1 VSGAVLQID
10 EPAPSARRR
19 GLVPRPGRRARL
31 GPVAYFGPLLAALL
45 VWVYGPLAFTVV
57 LSLLDWNLISPH
69 ASWQGAA
76 NYANLFTQPEFTQAA
91 INTLWYALAVLP
103 FATIVPCALAI
114 ALWKRPGRRSEIY
127 RMLLFLP
134 VVLAPVA
141 NALAWQFIL
150 DPLQGAVNHLI
161 GLVGIGAQDWLG
173 NSATA
178 LPTIVV
184 VTASKI
190 VALNVLLFGA
200 ALAPLHR
207 RTIEAAR
214 LDGARPWEITR
225 WVILPQL
232 RRTIVL
238 LAVLSLVVVWPWI
251 FTNIAVL
258 TQGGPNGATSNVY
271 YQLYT
276 YAFTFFDA
284 GTASAAAVV
293 ITVALGLLLG
303 AYALTTRRADA
314 AR

>member
-1 VSGAVLQID
+1 MLEAGQL
-10 EPAPSARRR
+10 APGARRQDR
-19 GLVPRPGRRARL
+19 APRPDGRAR
-31 GPVAYFGPLLAALL
+31 PRPAAYLGPLLTALL
-45 VWVYGPLAFTVV
+45 IWVYGPLAFTVV

-69 ASWQGAA
+69 ASWRGAA
-76 NYANLFTQPEFTQAA
+76 NYAALFSQPEFVQAA
-91 INTLWYALAVLP
+91 VNTLWYALAVLP

-127 RMLLFLP
+127 RILLFLP

-150 DPLQGAVNHLI
+150 DPLQGAANHLV
-161 GLVGIGAQDWLG
+161 GLVGISAQDWLG

-178 LPTIVV
+178 LPSVV
-184 VTASKI
+184 IVTAGKI

-200 ALAPLHR
+200 ALAPLDR
-207 RTIEAAR
+207 RTVEAAC
-214 LDGARPWEITR
+214 LDGARSWEITR

-232 RRTIVL
+232 RRTIAL

-258 TQGGPNGATSNVY
+258 TQGGPDGATSNVY

-276 YAFTFFDA
+276 YAFTFYDE

-293 ITVALGLLLG
+293 ITAGLGLLLG
-303 AYALTTRRADA
+303 VFALAMRRAHA

>member
-1 VSGAVLQID
+1 VSGT
-10 EPAPSARRR
+10 
-19 GLVPRPGRRARL
+19 LVPVGQPTPGAWRHDRAPRSGGRASPRPAVYL
-31 GPVAYFGPLLAALL
+31 GPLLTALL
-45 VWVYGPLAFTVV
+45 IWVYGPLAFTVV
-57 LSLLDWNLISPH
+57 LSLLNWNLISPRV
-69 ASWQGAA
+69 SWQGAA
-76 NYANLFTQPEFTQAA
+76 NYAALFARPEFVQAA
-91 INTLWYALAVLP
+91 VNTLWYALAVLP

-114 ALWKRPGRRSEIY
+114 ALWKRPGHRSEIY
-127 RMLLFLP
+127 RVLLFLP

-150 DPLQGAVNHLI
+150 DPLQGAANHLV
-161 GLVGIGAQDWLG
+161 GLIGIGPQDWLG

-178 LPTIVV
+178 LPSVVV
-184 VTASKI
+184 VTAGKI

-200 ALAPLHR
+200 ALSPLDR
-207 RTIEAAR
+207 RTVEAAQV
-214 LDGARPWEITR
+214 DGARSWDITR

-232 RRTIVL
+232 RRTIAL
-238 LAVLSLVVVWPWI
+238 LAVLSLVVVWPWL

-276 YAFTFFDA
+276 YAFTFYDE

-293 ITVALGLLLG
+293 ITAGLGVLLG
-303 AYALTTRRADA
+303 VFALALRRTHA